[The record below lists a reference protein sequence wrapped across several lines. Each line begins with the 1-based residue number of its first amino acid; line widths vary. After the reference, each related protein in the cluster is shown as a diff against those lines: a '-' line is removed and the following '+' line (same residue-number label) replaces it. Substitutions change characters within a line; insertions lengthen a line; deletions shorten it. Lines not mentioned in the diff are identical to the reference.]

1 MPDVVRRQAAP
12 PSPTFDDDMSS
23 EIEDFSDTAAQNTE
37 FLEED
42 GLLEG
47 EAGDAQLGT

>member
-1 MPDVVRRQAAP
+1 MPDVVRRQAA

-23 EIEDFSDTAAQNTE
+23 EIEDFSDAAAQNTE
-37 FLEED
+37 FLDEE

-47 EAGDAQLGT
+47 EAGDPQLGP